1 MSITCFV
8 NYGKDFL
15 QRQKNRFTH
24 YGMRAIGYVRPH
36 RSCPA
41 KRQLEAM
48 QDADISKVY
57 VEGQGAETLHEAI
70 RALRPGMRLAVMHA
84 ALLAEPAKTTKARPR
99 QSLFAALKAA
109 QDKGGVLWE
118 LETGRTSDKDCL
130 AIMEDA
136 VDALAKGGR
145 SFRSALN
152 GAKSRGRPKMN
163 WTPWLETMRREWHSL
178 EHATNADAVA
188 AMKANGVPVK
198 NKRQAEYVLG
208 KSGRGS

>member
-1 MSITCFV
+1 
-8 NYGKDFL
+8 
-15 QRQKNRFTH
+15 
-24 YGMRAIGYVRPH
+24 MRAIGYVRPH

-41 KRQLEAM
+41 KRQHEAM
-48 QDADISKVY
+48 AAAGVKAVY

-70 RALRPGMRLAVMHA
+70 RALRPGMLLAVMHA
-84 ALLAEPAKTTKARPR
+84 ALLAEPAKTTNARPR
-99 QSLFAALKAA
+99 KSLFAALKAA

-130 AIMEDA
+130 EIMEDA

-145 SFRSALN
+145 SFKSAMN
-152 GAKSRGRPKMN
+152 GAKSRGRPKVD
-163 WTPWLETMRREWHSL
+163 WTPWMEAMKREWHSL

-188 AMKANGVPVK
+188 AMQANGVPVK

-208 KSGRGS
+208 KSGRGN